1 MRALVIANPA
11 ARTGR
16 CGRAWPQIEARLK
29 RHLPSFQTRFT
40 THRAHATTLAREG
53 VRDGFDT
60 FVAVGGDGTVNEVV
74 NGLVENGA
82 MARPDLTLCPVPA
95 GTGNEMCK
103 ALGLLHEEDAA
114 FRNVVAGRHRRIDLI
129 ELRCAGV
136 EGGQTHRYGYA
147 IACFGAAAEISF
159 RTSASRYLKKLG
171 GRFSYYCQTLLVT
184 LTYPYWQAT
193 LSIDDAPA
201 RRITVY
207 TGLACNTPNGGGG
220 MMLAPGASFEDGVL
234 DLVLFGDIA
243 RHDILL
249 RRPSWLYQGRHVEHP
264 KVEVVRGRRIAV
276 DGPAMALVDLD
287 GETVG
292 RLPMTARVLP
302 GALTVKAPG

>member
-11 ARTGR
+11 ARKGG
-16 CGRAWPQIEARLK
+16 CGRDWPRIEAQLK
-29 RHLPSFQTRFT
+29 RHLPEFERRFT
-40 THRAHATTLAREG
+40 TGPGHATALARQG

-60 FVAVGGDGTVNEVV
+60 IVAVGGDGTVNEIV
-74 NGLVENGA
+74 NGLVENGVL
-82 MARPDLTLCPVPA
+82 ARPELTLCPVPA
-95 GTGNEMCK
+95 GTGNEMCT
-103 ALGLLHEEDAA
+103 ALGLLDQEDAPY
-114 FRNVVAGRHRRIDLI
+114 RNVVAGNPRRIDLI
-129 ELRCAGV
+129 ELRCAGLRDGEV
-136 EGGQTHRYGYA
+136 RRYGYA

-184 LTYPYWQAT
+184 LTYPNWQAT
-193 LSIDDAPA
+193 LSVDEAPA
-201 RRITVY
+201 RRVTLY

-220 MMLAPGASFEDGVL
+220 MMLAPGASFEDGML

-249 RRPSWLYQGRHVEHP
+249 RRPSWLYRGRHVEHP

-292 RLPMTARVLP
+292 RLPMTATVIP
-302 GALTVKAPG
+302 KALMVKAPA